1 MAKNRKKDRK
11 SNMIKPSQLFYH
23 FCQKKKKNLPS
34 SFSKKKFLEIH
45 HVKLSEV

>member
-23 FCQKKKKNLPS
+23 FCQKKKKKPS
-34 SFSKKKFLEIH
+34 QLIFKEKVFRNSSCQIE
-45 HVKLSEV
+45 